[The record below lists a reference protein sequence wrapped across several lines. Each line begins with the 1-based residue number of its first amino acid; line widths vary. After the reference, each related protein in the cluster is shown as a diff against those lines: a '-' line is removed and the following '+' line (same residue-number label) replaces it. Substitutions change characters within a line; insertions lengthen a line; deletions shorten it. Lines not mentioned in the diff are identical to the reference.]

1 MSDYLLL
8 GLLIEKVSG
17 VGYATAVQRELLS
30 SNGDARI
37 VAQDAQLPP
46 PPLAAPDKSADL
58 VPDGHS
64 TAGW

>member
-37 VAQDAQLPP
+37 VPRDAQLPP
-46 PPLAAPDKSADL
+46 PLLAAPDKSADR
-58 VPDGHS
+58 VPDGHC

>member
-46 PPLAAPDKSADL
+46 PPLVAPDKSADL
-58 VPDGHS
+58 VPDGHC